1 MELRTMTQDVF
12 ISYAMEDKRFADIAC
27 TSLESEG
34 IACWIAPRDGLPGRP
49 WGESIIKAINESKVM
64 VVIFSSN
71 ANKSPYIRREVN
83 HAVETGLTVITVRVE
98 DVQPSGALQLY
109 LDADHWLDAIDPPLQ
124 KQLPRLNDNVRE
136 LLKLPRRPAVS
147 VPVSHSHGI
156 PKWSVWL
163 GAGLVAIVLMIFVL
177 SVIKGKDDKGG
188 NVNHTEPTASPTRSS
203 DSSSPR
209 NITANGNSTIV
220 VPSSPA
226 AISTSAPTDDTSS
239 RINEQAKVLGD
250 PNANTAQQV
259 NAIYALEPLA
269 AKSLEYQKQVVNILA
284 THIRTYAKW
293 QGGTNRADKPAPD
306 NIQAAIT
313 VLGGRKW
320 TYGKDGETQPLDFS
334 GLDLRGVVFRIEG
347 KRANFDGARLRGAHL
362 NEAILMQT
370 NFRFAIL
377 AGAIMKGADVNQAD
391 FCGADL
397 SQVDARESEMALAW
411 NRNKKCE
418 P

>member
-1 MELRTMTQDVF
+1 MTQDVF
-12 ISYAMEDKRFADIAC
+12 ISYAKEDKQFADIAC
-27 TSLESEG
+27 SSLESEG
-34 IACWIAPRDGLPGRP
+34 ITCWIAPRNVLPGRT
-49 WGESIIKAINESKVM
+49 WGESINNAINESKVM

-71 ANKSPYIRREVN
+71 ANNSRYITREVN
-83 HAVETGLTVITVRVE
+83 HAVETGLSVITVRVE
-98 DVQPSGALQLY
+98 DVEPSGALELY
-109 LDADHWLDAIDPPLQ
+109 LDVVHWLDAIDPPLQ
-124 KQLPRLNDNVRE
+124 KQLPRLNENVRE
-136 LLKLPRRPAVS
+136 LLQLPTPKAPPAPLPRP
-147 VPVSHSHGI
+147 HGI
-156 PKWSVWL
+156 PKWSIWL

-177 SVIKGKDDKGG
+177 SVIKGKDDKGA
-188 NVNHTEPTASPTRSS
+188 NVNHPEPTASPTRSS
-203 DSSSPR
+203 DSSPPH
-209 NITANGNSTIV
+209 NTNANGNSTIA
-220 VPSSPA
+220 VPNSPA
-226 AISTSAPTDDTSS
+226 PVSTAAPPDDTSS
-239 RINEQAKVLGD
+239 RINDQAKVLGD

-259 NAIYALEPLA
+259 NAIYALGPLA
-269 AKSLEYQKQVVNILA
+269 AKSLEYQTQVVNILA

-320 TYGKDGETQPLDFS
+320 TYGNGETQRLDFS

-370 NFRFAIL
+370 DFRNAIL
-377 AGAIMKGADVNQAD
+377 SNAIMKGADVNQAD

-397 SQVDARESEMALAW
+397 SQVDARESELAPAW
-411 NRNKKCE
+411 HRNTKCE

>member
-1 MELRTMTQDVF
+1 MTLDVF

-34 IACWIAPRDGLPGRP
+34 ITCWIAPRDVLPGRT
-49 WGESIIKAINESKVM
+49 WGESIINAINQSKVM
-64 VVIFSSN
+64 LVIFSSN
-71 ANKSPYIRREVN
+71 ANNSPYIPREVN
-83 HAVETGLTVITVRVE
+83 HAVETGLNVITVRVE
-98 DVQPSGALQLY
+98 DVQPSGALELY
-109 LDADHWLDAIDPPLQ
+109 LDVVHWLDAIDPPLQ
-124 KQLPRLNDNVRE
+124 KQLPRLNENVRE
-136 LLKLPRRPAVS
+136 LLDLPPRPPPR
-147 VPVSHSHGI
+147 VPPPPPPR

-163 GAGLVAIVLMIFVL
+163 GAGLLTTVLLIFVW
-177 SVIKGKDDKGG
+177 SIMKGNGDIGG
-188 NVNHTEPTASPTRSS
+188 AANHNQSTASPTRSP
-203 DSSSPR
+203 DSSPPR
-209 NITANGNSTIV
+209 NTKKNGNSTIV

-226 AISTSAPTDDTSS
+226 PISTAGPTDDTYS
-239 RINEQAKVLGD
+239 RINEGAKVLGD

-293 QGGTNRADKPAPD
+293 QGGTNRADKPPPD

-320 TYGKDGETQPLDFS
+320 TYGKNGETQPLDFS

-347 KRANFDGARLRGAHL
+347 KRANFDGVRLRGAHL

-397 SQVDARESEMALAW
+397 SQVDARESEMAPAW